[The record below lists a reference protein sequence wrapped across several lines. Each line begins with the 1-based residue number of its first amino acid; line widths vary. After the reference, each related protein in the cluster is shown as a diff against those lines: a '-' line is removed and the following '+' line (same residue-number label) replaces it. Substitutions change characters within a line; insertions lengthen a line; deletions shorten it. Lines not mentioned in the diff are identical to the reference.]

1 MLSSSAQ
8 IVNIESQRIQ
18 SDTTGWLGSFGVAFK
33 LDKNK
38 VQVLNLNTH
47 AQIEYKAKRSLYLF
61 LTNYDLLRGGDVTL
75 QNSLFFHFRYNYKLN
90 KVLRLEAF
98 TQGQQNEMS
107 GIKSRWLI
115 GAGPR
120 FKISGTKKFS
130 LYTASLVM
138 YEDEQELSMPVIHH
152 QDIRNSSY
160 VTASWRPSL
169 HSEIISTLF
178 YQPLIKD
185 FSDYRL
191 LHELKMKF
199 NFTKKFSF
207 YTIWAFL
214 YDTRPAF
221 DVPTNIYSLKNG
233 VEYTF

>member
-1 MLSSSAQ
+1 M
-8 IVNIESQRIQ
+8 
-18 SDTTGWLGSFGVAFK
+18 
-33 LDKNK
+33 
-38 VQVLNLNTH
+38 
-47 AQIEYKAKRSLYLF
+47 
-61 LTNYDLLRGGDVTL
+61 TL